1 MKKDITVQECLDQYE
16 KYGKYALINDG
27 QVQFRKG
34 GKRSGRKNL
43 PVLRGLLRSR
53 GKM

>member
-1 MKKDITVQECLDQYE
+1 MKKDITVQDCLDQCE
-16 KYGKYALINDG
+16 KYGNYALINDG
-27 QVQFRKG
+27 QVRFRKG
-34 GKRSGRKNL
+34 GKGSGRKNL

>member
-27 QVQFRKG
+27 QVRFRKG
-34 GKRSGRKNL
+34 RKGSGGKNL
-43 PVLRGLLRSR
+43 PVLRSLFRSG

>member
-16 KYGKYALINDG
+16 KYGKHALINDG
-27 QVQFRKG
+27 QVRFRKG
-34 GKRSGRKNL
+34 SGRKNL
-43 PVLRGLLRSR
+43 PVLRSLFRSG